1 MKANIKR
8 STLTE
13 HTYETD
19 KMRLQVFTNGMAR
32 IIKLQGTTA
41 PIILTVTELVDLYD
55 LIEASIEERKG
66 T

>member
-1 MKANIKR
+1 
-8 STLTE
+8 
-13 HTYETD
+13 
-19 KMRLQVFTNGMAR
+19 MRLQVFTNGMAR